1 MIIAWASTKNNL
13 KFLRRRRSLRTN
25 LFVPKMTF
33 KHLPLT
39 QRNQDTRRQTF
50 CLAVDPGRCEFW
62 RVQKNAAW
70 GHCHLHNP
78 PDIFPCN
85 LIKLFTSLALNY
97 LNYAKHRPSITS
109 LCVLI
114 VPKQP
119 MSLFPSEWPTDAAN
133 KEQQRLTHKDFK
145 QIISSPTCPL
155 CLAFPIALGF
165 HQLLKKRGHGEK
177 ENVIAAKTQS
187 DDNRTKCSNKA
198 CKGSCSL

>member
-1 MIIAWASTKNNL
+1 MVLSSAIVDSKKMIIAWASTKNNL
-13 KFLRRRRSLRTN
+13 TFFGRERSLRTN

-39 QRNQDTRRQTF
+39 QRNQDTKRQTF

-97 LNYAKHRPSITS
+97 LNYAKCPPSITS
-109 LCVLI
+109 LYVLI

-119 MSLFPSEWPTDAAN
+119 MSLIPSEWPTDATN
-133 KEQQRLTHKDFK
+133 KEWLRLTHKDFK
-145 QIISSPTCPL
+145 QIISFPTCPL
-155 CLAFPIALGF
+155 CLAFPIVLGF
-165 HQLLKKRGHGEK
+165 HQLLKKRVHEEK
-177 ENVIAAKTQS
+177 ENVIAGRTQS
-187 DDNRTKCSNKA
+187 EDNGT
-198 CKGSCSL
+198 